1 MWKCTM
7 KYYIDDS
14 VKSCGD
20 QVDANK
26 LLIKDWDDLTIS
38 YGMVGWAVII
48 SQPITDHAVP

>member
-1 MWKCTM
+1 M